1 MGRVA
6 VVTNSASDIP
16 AETAAAAGVSVVPLI
31 VSFGE
36 RSYKTGTE
44 ISPDEFYTQL
54 TAPGAPFPTT
64 AAASPGDFQVMFQ
77 RVLQDGADEIV
88 CVTVGGKLSATLKS
102 AQIAAD
108 MIGDGKVRTVDTGTA
123 SMSQGLL
130 VLLAAELAAQGAS
143 ADEIVTAV
151 ERRIPDSRLYVV
163 LETLEYLKRGG
174 RISGARAALGTMLAV
189 KPIIT
194 IEDGI
199 VESIDKVR
207 TRSKARERLLELL
220 TEKPVERA
228 AVLHAQ
234 SSDIEQFADEL
245 AARANL
251 DRSAVS
257 INLIG
262 PSVAPHVG
270 PGAYGAV
277 IITRADGGGGAGSP
291 V

>member
-1 MGRVA
+1 VARVA
-6 VVTNSASDIP
+6 VVTDSASDIP
-16 AETAAAAGVSVVPLI
+16 AETAAAAGITVVPLI
-31 VSFGE
+31 VTFGD
-36 RSYKTGTE
+36 RSYRTGTE
-44 ISPDEFYTQL
+44 ISADEFYAQL
-54 TAPGAPFPTT
+54 TGPGSPFPTT
-64 AAASPGDFQVMFQ
+64 AAASPGEFEAVFAQA
-77 RVLQDGADEIV
+77 LAAGADEVI
-88 CVTVGGKLSATLKS
+88 CICVGGRLSGTLKS
-102 AQIAAD
+102 AQIAAG
-108 MIGDGKVRTVDTGTA
+108 MIGGGKVRTVDSQTA

-130 VLLAAELAAQGAS
+130 VLLAAELASQGAP
-143 ADEIVTAV
+143 ADEIARAV
-151 ERRIPDSRLYVV
+151 ERRVADSRLYVV

-174 RISGARAALGTMLAV
+174 RISGPRAALGTMLAV

-199 VESIDKVR
+199 VESVDKVR

-234 SSDIEQFADEL
+234 SPDIELFTDEL
-245 AARANL
+245 AARAKL
-251 DRSAVS
+251 DRSRIS

-277 IITRADGGGGAGSP
+277 ILTVPSGD
-291 V
+291 